1 MTTKAKKQKRRQR
14 RRKARSVPSEFYIVE
29 ADGGAEC
36 TLVLEA
42 AEHDGDDDKPKVHK
56 FSMTAYNGGK
66 MLLDGFSD
74 PVVVDLSGLKVS
86 AKSRPILRDHD
97 TSRIVGHTDN
107 IQINAGS
114 IKVSGFVSAANA
126 EAAEIVNSSLNGF
139 PWQATIGARG
149 QKMAF
154 VDDGETV
161 KVNGRTFTG
170 PLVVARTSV
179 LKEVSFTALGADDNT
194 SAKIAASARSQIGVS
209 DMNFEKW
216 LEANEWKIDE
226 LSDSQRVTLQES
238 YDAEM
243 SANDPSANPSKPG
256 PNDPSTPQIN
266 SEEDDAKRL
275 EAKRKA
281 DAAEVDRV
289 DGIRD
294 ICAKYDNPKLKIDGK
309 DRSIEAMAIEDG
321 WDCDKTELEAMRE
334 SRPSAPAGHSHDH
347 DDTHNLQALQGGM
360 LLRANLA
367 LDHDAFQTP
376 QAVAMNVPRWLRAG
390 INDDN
395 RQQAME
401 AAHRLSDMSMID
413 LCREACRID
422 GVADPS
428 NHNDLIEAAFSGGAL
443 TNIFTTNI
451 NTVVL
456 ATYMETTDTTGGW
469 TRERDVSDYK
479 INERPRMLKGPNL
492 ARLPKGGTADHTDRS
507 DILESYK
514 IARYARQFVVD
525 DQDII
530 NDRFDALAD
539 TPVEMGMAAARLRPD
554 LVYSILLANAD
565 LSDGTALFHADHNNL
580 NTTAT
585 LASGTLITAVGTVE
599 LQQES
604 SVNLNLRASHL
615 IVPSELKHTGAELI
629 RSSTILVHGTTDTVR
644 GSENTIASIENL
656 GLVSDSRLSNG
667 VTDPTDDTVR
677 AGSATTWFLVSAMGH
692 TIEVGF
698 LRGTGRAPSIRSF
711 TLDKGQ
717 FGIGWDVKMDIGAK
731 ALDHLAMVKNTA

>member
-1 MTTKAKKQKRRQR
+1 MATKAKKQKRRER
-14 RRKARSVPSEFYIVE
+14 RRKARSVPSDFYIVE

-66 MLLDGFSD
+66 MLLNGFFD
-74 PVVVDLSGLKVS
+74 PVVVDLSGLRIS
-86 AKSRPILRDHD
+86 AKARPILRDHD
-97 TSRIVGHTDN
+97 PGQIVGHTET
-107 IQINAGS
+107 IQVNAGS
-114 IKVSGFVSAANA
+114 IKVAGVVSAANDT
-126 EAAEIVNSSLNGF
+126 AAEIIASSLNGF

-149 QKMAF
+149 TKMSL

-170 PLVVARTSV
+170 PLIVARQSV
-179 LKEVSFTALGADDNT
+179 LKEVSFTALGADDTT
-194 SAKIAASARSQIGVS
+194 SAKIAASASSQIGVTE
-209 DMNFEKW
+209 MNFETW
-216 LEANEWKIDE
+216 LEAGDWKIDE
-226 LSDSQRVTLQES
+226 LSDSQKVTLQAT
-238 YDAEM
+238 YDAEIE
-243 SANDPSANPSKPG
+243 ANNPPSDPPV
-256 PNDPSTPQIN
+256 DPPTPPIN
-266 SEEDDAKRL
+266 AEEDDEQKRI
-275 EAKRKA
+275 EARRKD

-289 DGIRD
+289 DAIRD
-294 ICAKYDNPKLKIDGK
+294 ICAKYKHPKLKIDGK
-309 DRSIEAMAIEDG
+309 DRTIEAMAIEDG
-321 WDCDKTELEAMRE
+321 WDRDKTELEAMRE
-334 SRPSAPAGHSHDH
+334 SRPKAPAGHSHDH

-376 QAVAMNVPRWLRAG
+376 QAVALNVPRWLRAG

-401 AAHRLSDMSMID
+401 AAHRISDMSMVD
-413 LCREACRID
+413 LCREAVRID
-422 GVADPS
+422 GAHVPD
-428 NHNDLIEAAFSGGAL
+428 NRKDLIEAAFSGGAL

-456 ATYMETTDTTGGW
+456 ATYMETVDTTGGW
-469 TRERDVSDYK
+469 TRERDVSDFK
-479 INERPRMLKGPNL
+479 TNERPRMLKGPNL

-525 DQDII
+525 DQDVI

-539 TPVEMGMAAARLRPD
+539 TPVEMGLAAARLRPD
-554 LVYSILLANAD
+554 LVYSILLANANLAD
-565 LSDGTALFHADHNNL
+565 AVALFASGHNNL

-585 LASGTLITAVGTVE
+585 LTSATLITAVGTVE
-599 LQQES
+599 LQQEE

-629 RSSTILVHGTTDTVR
+629 RSSTILVHGNTDTVR

-677 AGSATTWFLVSAMGH
+677 AGSASTWFLVSAMGH